1 VKGELTP
8 EAKPASQ
15 ALAFNGRDPEQLIDY
30 QRNALHSLTR
40 WQYEHYVPQTIVQQ
54 IKEDVQELHALN
66 MVAMKSMIEVE
77 VQRHGTDG
85 DMETIFKAFNK
96 FWPGMET
103 RHMEKAM
110 RKQVFQPVKGH
121 VNTLGERWVQME
133 DQWFK
138 VTDTCYS
145 YPFEEQLES
154 ILSNQHFYDALQK
167 HRSWRRSQPQ
177 DDKIKDLFD
186 GQKWQRTPFFQMH
199 VDAYTVLFYYD
210 DVTVTNPLGNYKR
223 KVGAF

>member
-1 VKGELTP
+1 
-8 EAKPASQ
+8 
-15 ALAFNGRDPEQLIDY
+15 
-30 QRNALHSLTR
+30 
-40 WQYEHYVPQTIVQQ
+40 
-54 IKEDVQELHALN
+54 

-177 DDKIKDLFD
+177 DDNTGETTLHILSKE
-186 GQKWQRTPFFQMH
+186 G
-199 VDAYTVLFYYD
+199 
-210 DVTVTNPLGNYKR
+210 
-223 KVGAF
+223 KVEIIETLLNDERMEDHMVRADK